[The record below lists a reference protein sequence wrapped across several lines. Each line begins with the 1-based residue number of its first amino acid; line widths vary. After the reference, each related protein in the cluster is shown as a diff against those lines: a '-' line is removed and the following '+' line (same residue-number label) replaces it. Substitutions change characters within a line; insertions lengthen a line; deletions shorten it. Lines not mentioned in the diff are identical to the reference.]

1 MGGGAG
7 KKVLCITRRRVV
19 KKPSKQQH
27 VSTTGDRIDSCDSV
41 QCDTQSENLSINTIT
56 QEKSVVKALTFEDR
70 DYLEADAQTKDAVE
84 SGKKRRILEIARK
97 KYLSYPFSKRPCL
110 TGTVNEEL
118 SRINDRLGSVET
130 SINHVAESVDRLA
143 YFLKNSHLRFYLPAR
158 Q

>member
-1 MGGGAG
+1 MNKEAIDSDYIDRMYGS
-7 KKVLCITRRRVV
+7 RRRVV

-84 SGKKRRILEIARK
+84 SGKKRRILEIARN
-97 KYLSYPFSKRPCL
+97 KYLSYPSSKRP
-110 TGTVNEEL
+110 
-118 SRINDRLGSVET
+118 
-130 SINHVAESVDRLA
+130 
-143 YFLKNSHLRFYLPAR
+143 
-158 Q
+158 